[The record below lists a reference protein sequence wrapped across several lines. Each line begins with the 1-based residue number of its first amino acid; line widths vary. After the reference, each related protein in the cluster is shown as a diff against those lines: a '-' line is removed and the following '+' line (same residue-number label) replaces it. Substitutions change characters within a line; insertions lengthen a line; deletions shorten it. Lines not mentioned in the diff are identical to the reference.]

1 MGIFKFFFPSPKY
14 YEQFVRDSNC
24 IGAARVAECLRSLS
38 IERIVEVQENI
49 AVIPVPKPI
58 HYLLPF
64 MPTFGLPEVPFH
76 PYLAFKTENFLPLP
90 LLVGSNREDGRP
102 FIYAAMD
109 FPLDVEA
116 YDLALLGLFG
126 LKELQVGSH
135 SLPHSL
141 SLCLPLS
148 LPLLTDA
155 SALKPSLLPLIH
167 SSSDRLIHRSIRWGR
182 CTTTRHR
189 YRTTGTP
196 LCRS

>member
-1 MGIFKFFFPSPKY
+1 MHDLNHPHSHLTPLPINHRKDLTLGNFFFSFFRSPKY

-76 PYLAFKTENFLPLP
+76 PYLAFKTGNFLPVP

-126 LKELQVGSH
+126 LKALQVGSH
-135 SLPHSL
+135 SLPRSL
-141 SLCLPLS
+141 S
-148 LPLLTDA
+148 A
-155 SALKPSLLPLIH
+155 SF
-167 SSSDRLIHRSIRWGR
+167 D
-182 CTTTRHR
+182 
-189 YRTTGTP
+189 
-196 LCRS
+196 